1 MCRWFATDNA
11 PSRRDRT
18 WIGTYPFS
26 SVKAY
31 LGNKPHQAIE
41 LMSAPYK
48 LNIIIVNT
56 FVSNI
61 MYLWYCDNLP
71 PIPVKLA
78 TNTSKDS
85 LGVGRHHMK
94 YHM

>member
-1 MCRWFATDNA
+1 
-11 PSRRDRT
+11 
-18 WIGTYPFS
+18 
-26 SVKAY
+26 
-31 LGNKPHQAIE
+31 
-41 LMSAPYK
+41 
-48 LNIIIVNT
+48 
-56 FVSNI
+56 